1 MSLYWPDLTLP
12 GRNQVLNDQQ
22 PNVPPL
28 ISFAETRQG
37 QASLREVASGV
48 RRVAI
53 SRNAAFDDLSAQ
65 GSISK
70 YGTDG
75 DLGRSWQ
82 ELDNRDTFDWRVG
95 LSYTHVFGTEANR
108 VNYQQTLLVLDQI
121 RLRARMV
128 ERDWHA
134 RALLLRDTFTD
145 ALARVIEQ
153 QRLVI
158 AERNELTLAKA
169 QVEAGR
175 TTTRDLVDA
184 QQRVSNAILALY
196 QANLD
201 VLRSDLNLR
210 LHENRLLS
218 LLP

>member
-1 MSLYWPDLTLP
+1 
-12 GRNQVLNDQQ
+12 
-22 PNVPPL
+22 
-28 ISFAETRQG
+28 
-37 QASLREVASGV
+37 
-48 RRVAI
+48 
-53 SRNAAFDDLSAQ
+53 
-65 GSISK
+65 
-70 YGTDG
+70 
-75 DLGRSWQ
+75 
-82 ELDNRDTFDWRVG
+82 
-95 LSYTHVFGTEANR
+95 
-108 VNYQQTLLVLDQI
+108 
-121 RLRARMV
+121 MV